1 MPAGDSNAERLELVR
16 AALAAAGADG
26 VSGPEL
32 ARALGC
38 SRAAVHRH
46 VDALRRQGLTVGA
59 DGRGYRLAGAQD
71 LVVPALIVPD
81 LEPPLAGPILWRPS
95 TGSTNDDLVAL
106 AREGASEGTVV
117 GADHQRAGRGRRGRS
132 WEAAPGEAL
141 LVSVLLRP
149 PVAPVDAGPLTI
161 AVAVALADALQAL
174 GVGSVAVAWPND
186 VLVGGRKVAGI
197 LLELAADQERVGW
210 VVAGVGVNV
219 RSAPRLT
226 DARWPPASLADSG
239 APPARAELLAG
250 FLRALSRRYRG
261 WLAAGPGE
269 LLRAFAP
276 LDALA
281 GRRVE
286 LGLGGETV
294 AGDAAGV
301 DELGRLRLVT
311 PEGERSFA
319 SGEVAR
325 VLA

>member
-1 MPAGDSNAERLELVR
+1 MPAGDPNAERLEQVR
-16 AALAAAGADG
+16 AALAAAGAEG
-26 VSGPEL
+26 VSGPAL

-46 VDALRRQGLTVGA
+46 VEALRRQGLGIEA
-59 DGRGYRLAGAQD
+59 DGRGYRLAAAQD
-71 LVVPALIVPD
+71 LVVAALIAPE

-95 TGSTNDDLVAL
+95 TGSTNDDLVSM
-106 AREGASEGTVV
+106 AREGAPEGTVV

-132 WEAAPGEAL
+132 WEAAPGDAL

-161 AVAVALADALQAL
+161 AVAVALAEALEAL
-174 GVGSVAVAWPND
+174 GVGPVAVAWPND

-197 LLELAADQERVGW
+197 LLELAADQERVSW

-219 RSAPRLT
+219 RSAPALP
-226 DARWPPASLADSG
+226 DARWPPASLAEAG
-239 APPARAELLAG
+239 APPARAELLAR

-269 LLRAFAP
+269 LLRTFEA

-286 LGLGGETV
+286 LSLAGETV
-294 AGDAAGV
+294 RGEAAGV

-311 PEGERSFA
+311 PDGERRFA

-325 VLA
+325 VLI